1 MSLDNLKTKKKHL
14 VSLLEQFEALIIA
27 FSGGVDSTFLL
38 AVAHETL
45 KKNIVA
51 ITAKSP
57 VHPSWENQA
66 AIAFAQDLGVQ
77 HMVIQSREL
86 SQPDFKAN
94 TKDRCYICKK
104 YLFED
109 LLKIAQDLGIEHV
122 AHGGNVNDLDD
133 FRPGFTAAYE
143 MKIMAP
149 LVDAG
154 LNKDDIRAL
163 SKQMKLKTW
172 NKPPMAC
179 LATRI
184 PYGTPITEEALN
196 MVDQAELAVL
206 SLGFTACRVRL
217 HGNVARIEVDP
228 VEIEKVLEKGNRN
241 AIIEKLREIGFLYV
255 TLDMEGYQQGSMN
268 RVL

>member
-1 MSLDNLKTKKKHL
+1 MSPDSLKTKKERL
-14 VSLLEQFEALIIA
+14 ASLLKQFEALIVA

-45 KKNIVA
+45 KKNLVA

-57 VHPSWENQA
+57 VHPARENQA
-66 AIAFAQDLGVQ
+66 ATAFAQNLGVQ
-77 HMVIQSREL
+77 HMVLQSREM
-86 SQPDFKAN
+86 SRPDFKAN

-109 LLKIAQDLGIEHV
+109 LLKIAKDRGIEHV
-122 AHGGNVNDLDD
+122 AHGGNVDDLED
-133 FRPGFTAAYE
+133 FRPGFAAAYE
-143 MKIMAP
+143 MEIKAP

-163 SKQMKLKTW
+163 SKQMNLKTW

-184 PYGTPITEEALN
+184 PYGTPITEKALN
-196 MVDQAELAVL
+196 MVDQAELAIL
-206 SLGFTACRVRL
+206 KLGFTTCRVRM

-228 VEIEKVLEKGNRN
+228 VEIESVLEKGNRS
-241 AIIEKLREIGFLYV
+241 AIIGKLREIGFFYV
-255 TLDMEGYQQGSMN
+255 ALDMEGYQQGSMN